1 MSPDFAWPL
10 TYITNSLKWVFGD
23 TPFEIAT
30 SVFYLSIICYIV
42 WRFIF
47 RPIYRVLTDIWGFW
61 KQSRS
66 SSVYLEIT
74 PPTTSEKSSLA
85 TEQLF
90 GIIKKLIGKH
100 ETMSLEIVS
109 SYENGIRY
117 RIQTP
122 PHAVDALQRHIA
134 SYLPEARFEIF
145 EETPAEQS
153 YAAYRVFDIRQF
165 RHYAFPLQAQDQLGD
180 SDPIA
185 YITGAMA
192 KLEPGESIEMQMVI
206 APYSSRKTLKL
217 YNEIYSKGY
226 AVIDHKFRY
235 FLKTR
240 PKAVWIVPLL
250 FLGILPINW
259 IIAFCVFIFMLLIS
273 LFFKPQPPELTPYIQ
288 ELYAGVLQKL
298 GQPLFKTDIRILV
311 GSNTQE
317 GFASLTHGAIS
328 SLAPL
333 NVEGFQ
339 ELHAPTRRP
348 FKLFHKIS
356 EYKFK
361 RRLPSLLTMNS
372 NILSASELAS
382 LYHFPYDSLGAEGM
396 VKSHARS
403 LPAPLSQ
410 KIGEDFDVVL
420 GINTHHGSETAIGL
434 TTKERERHTFI
445 IGGTGNGKTTLLQY
459 AIVQDIQNGKGL
471 AVVDPHGDMAETLLG
486 YVPEERIKDV
496 IYFNPDDL
504 AHPIGMNLLELAP
517 GLEGDDLL
525 REKDL
530 VTESVVSIF
539 RKIFSDDDAGGHRI
553 EYILR
558 NTVQTAL
565 TQENATLFTV
575 YDLIN
580 DSSYRKKIIAT
591 LEDNNL
597 KNFWRQE
604 FGRAGGMQQV
614 KMVAGITAKVGRFLF
629 SASAKRI
636 LEQPKSTI
644 NFDEIIDGKILICNF
659 SKGLLGEDTSE
670 LLGIAILAKLQL
682 ASLRR
687 ARIKQKDRKS
697 FYLYVDEFQNFAT
710 PSFIQMLSEGRKY
723 KLYLIMAEQS
733 TSQQHDSKMID
744 VILANVGTVIT
755 FRSGNPSDERLLLP
769 LFRPYLKE
777 GDIANLPSRHFY
789 MRISAVNTQKPFSGE
804 TLLIEDGE
812 NKEIAQKVISSSQ
825 KSYATEYKVP
835 EKEAATHTK
844 KETTK
849 KPKSESKKSP
859 GIPTKDGLKNHSRSE
874 GKVPS
879 NTTVKPKRTNN
890 K

>member
-1 MSPDFAWPL
+1 MSLDFAWPL
-10 TYITNSLKWVFGD
+10 TYITNSLKWIFGD
-23 TPFEIAT
+23 TPLEVAT
-30 SVFYLSIICYIV
+30 STFYLSIICYV
-42 WRFIF
+42 AWRLIL
-47 RPIYRVLTDIWGFW
+47 RPIYRVFADIWGFW
-61 KQSRS
+61 RQSRS
-66 SSVYLEIT
+66 LSVCLEIT

-100 ETMSLEIVS
+100 ETLSLEIVS
-109 SYENGIRY
+109 SYESGIRY

-145 EETPAEQS
+145 EETSAEQS

-165 RHYAFPLQAQDQLGD
+165 RHYAYPLQAQDQLGD

-185 YITGAMA
+185 YITGAMV

-259 IIAFCVFIFMLLIS
+259 IIAFCVFIFLLVIS

-333 NVEGFQ
+333 NVAGFQ

-348 FKLFHKIS
+348 FKLFHKIV
-356 EYKFK
+356 EYKFR
-361 RRLPSLLTMNS
+361 RRLPSLFTMNS

-382 LYHFPYDSLGAEGM
+382 LYHFPYDSIGAEGM

-410 KIGEDFDVVL
+410 KVGDDFDVVL

-486 YVPEERIKDV
+486 YVPEERVKDV

-504 AHPIGMNLLELAP
+504 AHPIGMNLLELTP

-530 VTESVVSIF
+530 ATESVVSIF
-539 RKIFSDDDAGGHRI
+539 RKIFSDDDSGGHRI
-553 EYILR
+553 EYVLR
-558 NTVQTAL
+558 NAIHTAL
-565 TQENATLFTV
+565 TVEDATLFTV
-575 YDLIN
+575 YDLLN
-580 DSSYRKKIIAT
+580 NPTYRKKVVAE
-591 LEDNNL
+591 LDDEDL
-597 KNFWRQE
+597 KNFWKNE
-604 FGRAGGMQQV
+604 IGKAGGMQQV
-614 KMVAGITAKVGRFLF
+614 KMMAGITTKIGRFLF

-644 NFDEIIDGKILICNF
+644 NFDEILDGKILICNF

-710 PSFIQMLSEGRKY
+710 PSFVQMLSEARKY
-723 KLYLIMAEQS
+723 KLFLTMAEQS
-733 TSQQHDSKMID
+733 TSQQDDQRM
-744 VILANVGTVIT
+744 VNTILANVGTVIT
-755 FRSGNPSDERLLLP
+755 FRTANPADEKLLLP
-769 LFRPYLKE
+769 LFEPYIEKGE
-777 GDIANLPSRHFY
+777 IASLSTFNFY
-789 MRISAVNTQKPFSGE
+789 MRIAAHKTQEPLSGE
-804 TLLIEDGE
+804 TIVLEDEGDE
-812 NKEIAQKVISSSQ
+812 EIASKVVQTSR
-825 KSYATEYKVP
+825 KTYGVAR
-835 EKEAATHTK
+835 
-844 KETTK
+844 
-849 KPKSESKKSP
+849 ESKKPRKAASSTAALKSKPSP
-859 GIPTKDGLKNHSRSE
+859 KKLATIPTQDGLKNHSRNE
-874 GKVPS
+874 RKPPS
-879 NTTVKPKRTNN
+879 NITLKPKRGNN